1 MGAADQS
8 KIADI
13 AFVERGSLSALI
25 APASIAFIGA
35 SERSNAPA
43 TRGLRHCL
51 RLGFAGPLFAINPKH
66 SVLFGVPCVPSVEA
80 LPQPV
85 DLAVIALPAAGTLH
99 AVAECQRLGV
109 RAVVICSSGWDE
121 SGESGQE
128 RSRALQSLL
137 ASSPM
142 RVLGPNCIGVG
153 AAGASFCVAYNSSF
167 EHIAFR
173 YRRPVGVV
181 CQSGAMLGGLL
192 LNGED
197 VGAGVEAFIHVG
209 NATDI
214 SLEEAG
220 RFLLQRPE
228 ITTLAMM
235 IEGLSDGRAFVAL
248 AREARALG
256 KRIAVFKAG
265 ASEVGRQAV
274 RSHTGALAGSDEL
287 FDAVCRD
294 EEIVRV
300 AEPEDLLQVAR
311 VLCEERPTRGR
322 RVLVYTLSGG
332 GASVLADELCAQSL
346 DVPGLSAGTVQAC
359 DALGD
364 VFIRAN
370 NPFDVG
376 SSVFSNPNAAGQAL
390 KIAAADP
397 NIDAVA
403 WIGVG
408 APRDE
413 RSNLLL
419 GAALD
424 ALAAC
429 GKPVVVLPLSG
440 TAVEPGFARAHEL
453 GIPVARSA
461 RGAAL
466 LLRYALHAAPPSAEA
481 AGPATAY
488 AVAAH
493 VINAVTPVVMN
504 EAQARQELARAGVP
518 MLSATFAADMSA
530 LRAAAAGA
538 TYPAA
543 LKGIAPGVAHKT
555 EAGLVALRLANA
567 DAACAAA
574 AAMER
579 RHPGALD
586 GYTIEPML
594 EGGIET
600 VIGVRI
606 DPQFG
611 PMLMFGLGGTAVELF
626 RDVAFTQCPCTSE
639 RALRLIEGTRARTLL
654 RGFRGSPPADLDAL
668 LSALMTLSGYAATHT
683 GQLLEVEINPFI
695 VLPRG
700 RGAYGVDALIITRPP
715 EAR

>member
-1 MGAADQS
+1 MGAADRT
-8 KIADI
+8 KIAD
-13 AFVERGSLSALI
+13 AASVERGDLSALI

-35 SERSNAPA
+35 SERANAPA

-51 RLGFAGPLFAINPKH
+51 RLGFAGELFAVNPKH
-66 SVLFGVPCVPSVEA
+66 GSLFGVPCFPSVDA
-80 LPQPV
+80 LPHPV
-85 DLAVIALPAAGTLH
+85 DLAVIALPAAGTLQ
-99 AVAECQRLGV
+99 AVAECQRQGV
-109 RAVVICSSGWDE
+109 RAVVICSSGWNE
-121 SGESGQE
+121 SGEVGQE
-128 RSRALQSLL
+128 RGRTLQSLL

-167 EHIAFR
+167 EHFAFR

-192 LNGED
+192 LNGEE

-209 NATDI
+209 NASDI
-214 SLEEAG
+214 SIEDAG

-228 ITTLAMM
+228 IAALAMM
-235 IEGLSDGRAFVAL
+235 IEGLSDGRAFAAL
-248 AREARALG
+248 AREARALH

-294 EEIVRV
+294 EGIVRV

-311 VLCEERPTRGR
+311 VLCEKRATNGR
-322 RVLVYTLSGG
+322 RVLIYTLSGG

-346 DVPGLSAGTVQAC
+346 EVPNLSEGTAQAC

-364 VFIRAN
+364 AFIRAA

-376 SSVFSNPNAAGQAL
+376 SSVFSNPNAAGEAL

-413 RSNLLL
+413 RSTLLL

-424 ALAAC
+424 ALADC
-429 GKPVVVLPLSG
+429 GKPALVLPLSG

-453 GIPVARSA
+453 GIPVARSV
-461 RGAAL
+461 RSAAL
-466 LLRYALHAAPPSAEA
+466 LLRHALHAAPSSLDVIEPTGLHTAAGRAIEA
-481 AGPATAY
+481 APSL
-488 AVAAH
+488 
-493 VINAVTPVVMN
+493 IMN
-504 EAQARQELARAGVP
+504 EAEARREIAHAGVP
-518 MLSATFAADMSA
+518 MVSTVFASDMSA
-530 LRAAAAGA
+530 LQAAAADA

-567 DAACAAA
+567 HAVCAAA
-574 AAMER
+574 ASMA
-579 RHPGALD
+579 HHHAGTLD
-586 GYTIEPML
+586 GYTLEPML

-600 VIGVRI
+600 VMGVRI

-611 PMLMFGLGGTAVELF
+611 AMLMFGLGGTAVELF
-626 RDVAFTQCPCTSE
+626 HDVAFTQCPCTLDSA
-639 RALRLIEGTRARTLL
+639 RRLVEGTRASTLL

-668 LSALMTLSGYAATHT
+668 LSALITLSKYAFAHAEH
-683 GQLLEVEINPFI
+683 LLEMEINPFI

-700 RGAYGVDALIITRPP
+700 RGAYGVDALIIKRPQ
-715 EAR
+715 EAC

>member
-1 MGAADQS
+1 MGPTERT
-8 KIADI
+8 KIASI
-13 AFVERGSLSALI
+13 ACIERGGLSALI

-35 SERSNAPA
+35 SERPNAPA

-66 SVLFGVPCVPSVEA
+66 GALFGIPCVPSVAA

-85 DLAVIALPAAGTLH
+85 DLAVIALPAEGTLH
-99 AVAECQRLGV
+99 AVAECQRVGV
-109 RAVVICSSGWDE
+109 RAAVICSSGWDE
-121 SGESGQE
+121 SGEIGLK
-128 RSRALQSLL
+128 RGRALQTLL
-137 ASSPM
+137 ATSPM

-153 AAGASFCVAYNSSF
+153 AASAPFCVAYNSSF

-197 VGAGVEAFIHVG
+197 AGAGVEAFIHVG

-228 ITTLAMM
+228 IATLAMM

-248 AREARALG
+248 AREAHALG

-265 ASEVGRQAV
+265 ASEVGRRAV
-274 RSHTGALAGSDEL
+274 RSHTGALAGSDQL

-294 EEIVRV
+294 EGIVRV

-311 VLCEERPTRGR
+311 VLFAERASPGR

-346 DVPGLSAGTVQAC
+346 DVPGLSEVTAQAC

-364 VFIRAN
+364 VFIRAA

-376 SSVFSNPNAAGQAL
+376 SSVFSNPNAADQAL
-390 KIAAADP
+390 RIAATDP

-424 ALAAC
+424 TLAAC
-429 GKPVVVLPLSG
+429 GKPAVVLPMSG

-461 RGAAL
+461 RSAAL
-466 LLRYALHAAPPSAEA
+466 LLRHALHIMPSIADA
-481 AGPATAY
+481 VGS
-488 AVAAH
+488 VAAH
-493 VINAVTPVVMN
+493 
-504 EAQARQELARAGVP
+504 ARAGASNF
-518 MLSATFAADMSA
+518 L
-530 LRAAAAGA
+530 
-538 TYPAA
+538 
-543 LKGIAPGVAHKT
+543 
-555 EAGLVALRLANA
+555 
-567 DAACAAA
+567 
-574 AAMER
+574 
-579 RHPGALD
+579 
-586 GYTIEPML
+586 
-594 EGGIET
+594 
-600 VIGVRI
+600 
-606 DPQFG
+606 
-611 PMLMFGLGGTAVELF
+611 
-626 RDVAFTQCPCTSE
+626 
-639 RALRLIEGTRARTLL
+639 
-654 RGFRGSPPADLDAL
+654 
-668 LSALMTLSGYAATHT
+668 
-683 GQLLEVEINPFI
+683 
-695 VLPRG
+695 
-700 RGAYGVDALIITRPP
+700 
-715 EAR
+715 